1 MDGPDHR
8 TPPTVLLGV
17 ESANPPADATTV
29 LPGPGSSIGPY
40 RITDQLGEGGMG
52 VVYRAEDSLLNRTVA
67 LKILPPHLFRSPE
80 YLERFRI
87 EAQAQARLQSPNV
100 VTLYTMVEDR
110 AGLVLVME
118 YVEGETLEQ
127 RIAER
132 GALPAEEALR
142 IFEQVLLG
150 VEQAHRLGIV
160 HRDLKPGN
168 VFLTRGGP
176 VKIMDFGVAKLTDR
190 KEFTTA
196 GSRIGTLLYISP
208 EQVEGLEA
216 DARSDIYTLGVSL
229 YQALTGRLPFTH
241 ETEFALMRAHLEE
254 PPPPP
259 STVQPDIP
267 AEVEAV
273 VLRAMAKDPAK
284 RFGSATEFRKAVLG
298 CLRKLR
304 LRPLQ
309 PGAAPVAPQAKSPIV
324 ETLKAMTRR
333 IATRRSLFGRL
344 GVEIALVIAIV
355 LLALFLGLYP
365 RSKPD
370 AEPSSADASARDTT
384 TTPKRSSPAPE
395 RAASSKPRPS
405 APTSPAVAPPAKP
418 PDKYEDLRRAWGGG

>member
-1 MDGPDHR
+1 
-8 TPPTVLLGV
+8 
-17 ESANPPADATTV
+17 
-29 LPGPGSSIGPY
+29 
-40 RITDQLGEGGMG
+40 MG
-52 VVYRAEDSLLNRTVA
+52 VVYRAEDTLLNRTVA
-67 LKILPPHLFRSPE
+67 LKVLPPHLFRSPE

-100 VTLYTMVEDR
+100 VTLYTMLDDP

-118 YVEGETLEQ
+118 HVEGETLEQ

-132 GALPAEEALR
+132 GPLPAEEALR

-150 VEQAHRLGIV
+150 VDQAHRLGIV

-168 VFLTRGGP
+168 IFLTRGGP

-208 EQVEGLEA
+208 EQVQGLET
-216 DARSDIYTLGVSL
+216 DSRSDLYTLGVSL
-229 YQALTGRLPFTH
+229 YQAVTGQPPFRH

-259 STVQPDIP
+259 TAVRPDLP
-267 AEVEAV
+267 AEIEGVI
-273 VLRAMAKDPAK
+273 LRAMEKDPEK
-284 RFGSATEFRKAVLG
+284 RFATATEFRKAVMG
-298 CLRKLR
+298 CLRTIR

-309 PGAAPVAPQAKSPIV
+309 SGAASAAPRPKPSII
-324 ETLKAMTRR
+324 ETLKSMTRR
-333 IATRRSLFGRL
+333 TSRSRSLFGRL
-344 GVEIALVIAIV
+344 GVELALVGAIV

-370 AEPSSADASARDTT
+370 SDSSSTRTATPAQSNPATPQRAWSAPDRPAST
-384 TTPKRSSPAPE
+384 
-395 RAASSKPRPS
+395 KPRPS
-405 APTSPAVAPPAKP
+405 APAGPGTPPPVKA